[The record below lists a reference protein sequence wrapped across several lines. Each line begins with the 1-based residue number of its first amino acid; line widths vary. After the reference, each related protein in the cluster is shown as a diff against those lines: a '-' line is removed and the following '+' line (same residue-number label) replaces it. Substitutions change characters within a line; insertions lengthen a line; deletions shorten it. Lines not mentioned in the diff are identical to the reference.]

1 MGMKKGQVTIF
12 IILAIVFVT
21 IIGLILFINSGAE
34 KEGRGRDY
42 FEQQGIR
49 PSLANIQDFIV
60 ECHEEI
66 SRTGLDYIGLRGGYY
81 EVPDYYFD
89 MGWVFIPYYY
99 YEGLILMPEI
109 KEIES
114 EISNYVDD
122 NINNCFEK
130 INFKNFD
137 LEYGDS
143 ETRTRIDKKKVVINT
158 KLSVKVEHEGEI
170 TDFRLSEYEL
180 SIESYLNEIY
190 EVADFITESHKKNPE
205 LMCINCII
213 ELAKERDI
221 YVDFIS
227 ISDDSTLVMLLE
239 NKTTEKPYIF
249 QFINKYNIKMD
260 VIEEI

>member
-1 MGMKKGQVTIF
+1 
-12 IILAIVFVT
+12 
-21 IIGLILFINSGAE
+21 
-34 KEGRGRDY
+34 
-42 FEQQGIR
+42 
-49 PSLANIQDFIV
+49 
-60 ECHEEI
+60 
-66 SRTGLDYIGLRGGYY
+66 
-81 EVPDYYFD
+81 
-89 MGWVFIPYYY
+89 
-99 YEGLILMPEI
+99 MPEI